1 MRVVVHLRR
10 QEGAYRPPYG
20 QHPKPTGDL
29 HLTHLTVDG
38 RRVAALQL
46 LGADRPISRL
56 FDPKLVELASDKL
69 RFIGFERVDR
79 SWVMQEWDCQLLPP
93 SFAR

>member
-46 LGADRPISRL
+46 LGSDRPISRL
-56 FDPKLVELASDKL
+56 FDPRLVELASDKL
-69 RFIGFERVDR
+69 RFIGFERVER
-79 SWVMQEWDCQLLPP
+79 AWVLQEWDCQLLP
-93 SFAR
+93 R